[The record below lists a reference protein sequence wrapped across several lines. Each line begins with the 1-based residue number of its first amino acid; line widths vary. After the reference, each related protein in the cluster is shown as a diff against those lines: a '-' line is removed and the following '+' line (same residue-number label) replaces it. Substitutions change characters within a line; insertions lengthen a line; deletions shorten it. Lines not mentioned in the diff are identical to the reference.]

1 MFEFLD
7 DLMIFLIK
15 VALFCCVVFGI
26 TAIIFVL
33 PNWWVATV
41 LIVFPTAY
49 LLDKYWWQN
58 TEMYRSKM
66 DKLVKEMKKNRQ
78 I

>member
-7 DLMIFLIK
+7 DLMISIMK
-15 VALFCCVVFGI
+15 IALFCLIIFGI
-26 TAIIFVL
+26 ITIFLAL
-33 PNWWVATV
+33 PNWWTAAI

-49 LLDKYWWQN
+49 LLDKYWWRN
-58 TEMYRSKM
+58 TDMYRRKM
-66 DKLVKEMKKNRQ
+66 DKLVEEMKKHRQ